1 MPHIQV
7 SEEGVRK
14 QLQGLDSNKAA
25 GPDGI
30 SPRVLKEL
38 ADSLSAPLAEIFQTT
53 IDTGTTPT
61 QWKTALVTPIFKKGD
76 KHRASNY
83 RPVSLTAVCCK
94 LCEHVIAK
102 AMLNHMDSHM
112 LLSDLQHGFRRKR
125 SCESQLIIFV
135 DELARGVSRG
145 QQIDA
150 VVMDFSKAFDVVQHG
165 SLLVKLNYYG
175 IRGSTLKWIDSFLTN
190 RSQRVVVDG
199 DMSEVAPVTSGVPQ
213 GSVLGPIL
221 FLVYINDM
229 PECISSTSRLFA
241 DDTIVYRP
249 VSNEGDCQILQKD
262 LQALERW
269 ETLWGMSFNPSKCNV
284 VRITR
289 KKKPLKLPYMLKN
302 EELESA
308 ATAGYLGVTIS
319 QDLSWNTHI
328 AKVIAKG
335 NRALGFLRRNINT
348 RSITTKS
355 NAYNTIVR
363 PTLEYAASVWAPG
376 YKTLISALEAV
387 QRRAAR
393 YVSNDYRRR
402 ESVTNMMLKLGWES
416 LEERRNK
423 SRVSVI
429 YKIVNKLIAIPD
441 TQLVRNRAPTRGHDL
456 KFHRI
461 ATRTNYHKDS
471 FFPTA
476 ISLWNALPPD
486 LVKLKDTEHFRKAL
500 NKCRVPS
507 VMLRF

>member
-1 MPHIQV
+1 
-7 SEEGVRK
+7 
-14 QLQGLDSNKAA
+14 
-25 GPDGI
+25 
-30 SPRVLKEL
+30 
-38 ADSLSAPLAEIFQTT
+38 
-53 IDTGTTPT
+53 
-61 QWKTALVTPIFKKGD
+61 
-76 KHRASNY
+76 
-83 RPVSLTAVCCK
+83 
-94 LCEHVIAK
+94 
-102 AMLNHMDSHM
+102 
-112 LLSDLQHGFRRKR
+112 
-125 SCESQLIIFV
+125 
-135 DELARGVSRG
+135 
-145 QQIDA
+145 
-150 VVMDFSKAFDVVQHG
+150 
-165 SLLVKLNYYG
+165 
-175 IRGSTLKWIDSFLTN
+175 
-190 RSQRVVVDG
+190 
-199 DMSEVAPVTSGVPQ
+199 
-213 GSVLGPIL
+213 
-221 FLVYINDM
+221 
-229 PECISSTSRLFA
+229 
-241 DDTIVYRP
+241 
-249 VSNEGDCQILQKD
+249 
-262 LQALERW
+262 
-269 ETLWGMSFNPSKCNV
+269 LWGMSFNPSKCNV

-348 RSITTKS
+348 RSVTTKS

-441 TQLVRNRAPTRGHDL
+441 AQLVRNRAPTRGHDL